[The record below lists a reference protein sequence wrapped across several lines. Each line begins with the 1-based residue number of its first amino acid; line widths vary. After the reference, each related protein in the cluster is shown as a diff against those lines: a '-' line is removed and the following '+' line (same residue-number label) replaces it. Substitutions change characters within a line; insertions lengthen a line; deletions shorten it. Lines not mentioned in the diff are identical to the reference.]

1 MKACVTSNF
10 FFGYIEEMVGVKSDR
25 PNMQVIRQTLNVG

>member
-1 MKACVTSNF
+1 MRDIQKIR
-10 FFGYIEEMVGVKSDR
+10 GYIEEMVGVKSDR

>member
-1 MKACVTSNF
+1 MRDIQKIR
-10 FFGYIEEMVGVKSDR
+10 GYIEGMVGVKSDR